1 MKALSLPTLVAS
13 IGVSVSGALLS
24 FYPGLTAQS
33 QIVNGD
39 FSAGHTNFASDY
51 RYDPNASIL
60 PGYYTIRTNNPVYN
74 SGDVDFGDHTT
85 GHGNMMLVDG
95 HTTANK
101 VVWSQT
107 VIVLTNT
114 VYRLSAWAASRD
126 PSSPATL
133 RFFINSDQLEPD
145 FPLSANAGQW
155 QHFATVWNSGSNTT
169 ANISIA
175 DTNLVY
181 VGNDFA
187 LDDLAF
193 ELYTNA
199 STAVSI
205 YTAVQ
210 LVWNSQSNQTYQ
222 VQYAT
227 EAATNQWLNL
237 GPPFPGTGSTN
248 IFFDSTVSRPQR
260 FYRVLPL
267 N

>member
-60 PGYYTIRTNNPVYN
+60 PGYYTIRTNSPVFN

-85 GHGNMMLVDG
+85 GRGNMMLVDG

-114 VYRLSAWAASRD
+114 LYRLSAWATSRD

-145 FPLSANAGQW
+145 FPLTGNAGQW
-155 QHFATVWNSGSNTT
+155 QHFATVCNSGSNRPAHIRLVNTT
-169 ANISIA
+169 LGYES
-175 DTNLVY
+175 
-181 VGNDFA
+181 NDFA
-187 LDDLAF
+187 LDDIAL
-193 ELYTNA
+193 
-199 STAVSI
+199 
-205 YTAVQ
+205 
-210 LVWNSQSNQTYQ
+210 
-222 VQYAT
+222 
-227 EAATNQWLNL
+227 
-237 GPPFPGTGSTN
+237 
-248 IFFDSTVSRPQR
+248 D
-260 FYRVLPL
+260 
-267 N
+267 